1 MTTFPHSI
9 PTPVVEYELITK
21 PSRLSDVLLPLMKAR
36 VLAIDT
42 ETTGLDPLSDRIR
55 LIQIAIP
62 NHPVVIID
70 LAAISIH
77 ELSPLKQ
84 LLNNNAVKVFQ
95 NGKFDWQVLEIAGL
109 RPKGPFFDVM
119 LASQVLRS
127 GLKKDHDLKSL
138 ALEFLGIKLDKS
150 LQSSNFAGKL
160 STSQLEY
167 AALDA
172 FVLLKLRARLISK
185 LRSAGLLKT
194 AQIEFAAMPAV
205 AQMELNGML
214 LDTQEWHLVGE
225 ELDQKK
231 QTTLAELVKA
241 GLKPAPSAQ
250 LSLFPELT
258 ETINPRSSTQVL
270 SALHALN
277 IPINSTSKNELIPLA
292 RQYPIIQLLLNYRKL
307 ASLCSNFAE
316 ALPKHIHPIT
326 GRIHPSY
333 RQCGARSGRFSCKK
347 PNLQN
352 VPRNCTAKGMRTCFI
367 AAPGYQ
373 IIKADYSQIELRIVA
388 EISGDRRMLDA
399 YAKGEDLHTL
409 TASLITGKTLEEVTS
424 EDRRIAKSVNFG
436 LIYGMGAAKLQAYA
450 EEKYDVL
457 LTLEE
462 AKEFRKRFFQ
472 AYSGVKRWHER
483 IRRTVYVK
491 DIKQIRTIGGRR
503 RRWTKKPRLSE
514 LLNHP
519 VQGTSA
525 DMLKVAIAC
534 LFKLLPK
541 TGAKLIGVVHDEI
554 LLECPQAT
562 LKRTSRILK
571 KVMVEAGDLYLQQVP
586 VEVEVKVAS
595 SWT

>member
-1 MTTFPHSI
+1 MTTSPHNTS
-9 PTPVVEYELITK
+9 TPVVEYEVIVNS
-21 PSRLSDVLLPLMKAR
+21 SRLSDVLSPLLKAR
-36 VLAIDT
+36 VIAIDT

-55 LIQIAIP
+55 LIQIAVP
-62 NHPVVIID
+62 NYPVVIIE
-70 LAAISIH
+70 LAAISSC

-119 LASQVLRS
+119 LASQVLHS
-127 GLKKDHDLKSL
+127 GLKKDRDLKSL
-138 ALEFLGIKLDKS
+138 ALEFLGIKLDKT
-150 LQSSNFAGKL
+150 LQSSDFGGKL
-160 STSQLEY
+160 TNSQLEY

-172 FVLLKLRARLISK
+172 FILLKLRARLISK
-185 LRSAGLLKT
+185 LRSAGLLET
-194 AQIEFAAMPAV
+194 AQIEFEAMPAV

-214 LDTQEWHLVGE
+214 LDAEQWHLVSE
-225 ELDQKK
+225 ELNENK
-231 QTTLAELVKA
+231 QTALAELVKA

-250 LSLFPELT
+250 LSLFPEMA
-258 ETINPRSSTQVL
+258 EIVNPRSSVQVL
-270 SALHALN
+270 SALAALN
-277 IPINSTSKNELIPLA
+277 IPIKSTSKSELIPLA
-292 RQYPIIQLLLNYRKL
+292 SQYPIIQLLLNYRKL

-333 RQCGARSGRFSCKK
+333 RQCGARSGRFSCNK

-352 VPRNCTAKGMRTCFI
+352 IPRNCTAKGMRTCFI

-388 EISGDRRMLDA
+388 EISGDRRMLNA
-399 YAKGEDLHTL
+399 YSKGEDLHTL
-409 TASLITGKTLEEVTS
+409 TASLITGKLLDEVTA

-450 EEKYDVL
+450 EEKYDVI

-472 AYSGVKRWHER
+472 AYAGVKRWHDR
-483 IRRTVYVK
+483 IGKTVYVK

-503 RRWTKKPRLSE
+503 RRWAKKPRLSE

-525 DMLKVAIAC
+525 DMLKVAIAR

-554 LLECPQAT
+554 LLECPQTT
-562 LKRTSRILK
+562 LKKTSYILK
-571 KVMVEAGDLYLQQVP
+571 KVMVEAGELYLQQVP
-586 VEVEVKVAS
+586 VEVEIKVSS
-595 SWT
+595 SWN